1 MARAVRIGEV
11 ADESGL
17 ERCERRFEIG
27 APPLRFAVGF
37 VLRRPSDETHGEE
50 TIDWTDSELVADE
63 LVPNGRVPD
72 SYRPHVLDNPG
83 GLYNGCMEFHLADD
97 VLVLYYP
104 PAPRDVIH
112 LRVIRTHEE
121 LSTGRY
127 SREWPRD

>member
-1 MARAVRIGEV
+1 MYEIDSHSREFDKDFKRLARYDRALAR
-11 ADESGL
+11 
-17 ERCERRFEIG
+17 
-27 APPLRFAVGF
+27 
-37 VLRRPSDETHGEE
+37 
-50 TIDWTDSELVADE
+50 ELVE
-63 LVPNGRVPD
+63 LMSNGRVPD

-104 PAPRDVIH
+104 PTPRDVIH

-127 SREWPRD
+127 SREWPTSQSE